1 MAASASPG
9 YSPGGTEEMPMTT
22 AADTSPS
29 LVPDAGPRTPDARPV
44 LSVVVPAYNEEESL
58 DPLYAEVR
66 DVLDGLGEP
75 WELIFVD
82 DGSSDATVERM
93 FALADADARVKV
105 VKFVRNFGKSAAYM
119 AGFGEVAGKIV
130 VTLDAD
136 LQDDPNEIPRILAR
150 LREERWDMIIGWK
163 QGRTGNEPH
172 KALPSKVFNGLIA
185 FLFGLRLHDSN
196 CGFRVMR
203 SEVARSLD
211 LYGDQYRFIP
221 EFAHVK
227 GFRVTEE
234 GVNHRK
240 RKFGRSKYG
249 PKRFWTGLLDLVT
262 VRFITAFAD
271 RPLHFFGTFGLIPFF
286 LGGLLEVYVL
296 LSKLFLGGT
305 FQGHVGAIIIGVL
318 FLIMGFQCIITGLI
332 GEMLSAQQ
340 RARRFVVDT
349 RENT

>member
-1 MAASASPG
+1 
-9 YSPGGTEEMPMTT
+9 MTT
-22 AADTSPS
+22 AA
-29 LVPDAGPRTPDARPV
+29 AGPDVLTAARTEDPAPTPV

-75 WELIFVD
+75 WELIFID
-82 DGSSDATVERM
+82 DGSSDATVARM
-93 FALADADARVKV
+93 FALSDADSRVHV

-119 AGFGEVAGKIV
+119 AGFAEVRGRIV
-130 VTLDAD
+130 ITLDAD
-136 LQDDPNEIPRILAR
+136 LQDDPNEIPRMLER
-150 LREERWDMIIGWK
+150 LRGESWDLIVGWK
-163 QGRTGNEPH
+163 QGRAGNEPH

-185 FLFGLRLHDSN
+185 WMFGLRLHDSN

-203 SEVARSLD
+203 AEVAQSLD

-249 PKRFWTGLLDLVT
+249 PKRFWTGLLDLIT

-271 RPLHFFGTFGLIPFF
+271 RPLHFFGTFGLIPFT

-296 LSKLFLGGT
+296 ASKLFLGGT

-349 RENT
+349 RQSG

>member
-1 MAASASPG
+1 MAA
-9 YSPGGTEEMPMTT
+9 
-22 AADTSPS
+22 AAAHEHTHTKTGDQAHPTISI
-29 LVPDAGPRTPDARPV
+29 
-44 LSVVVPAYNEEESL
+44 VVPAYNEEDSIE
-58 DPLYAEVR
+58 PLFEEVR
-66 DVLDGLGEP
+66 GVFDDRVGEP
-75 WELIFVD
+75 WEFIFVD
-82 DGSSDATVERM
+82 DGSSDATVAKMYELAER
-93 FALADADARVKV
+93 DSRIRV

-119 AGFGEVAGKIV
+119 AGFEQVRGDIV

-136 LQDDPNEIPRILAR
+136 LQDDPNEVPRLLSR
-150 LREERWDMIIGWK
+150 LREERWDLIVGWK
-163 QGRTGNEPH
+163 QGRAGNEPH

-203 SEVARSLD
+203 AEVAQSMD

-227 GFRVTEE
+227 GFKVTEE

-240 RKFGRSKYG
+240 RKFGKSKYG
-249 PKRFWTGLLDLVT
+249 PKRFWTGLLDLIT

-271 RPLHFFGTFGLIPFF
+271 RPLHFFGTFGLLPFF
-286 LGGLLEVYVL
+286 VGTGLEVYVL
-296 LSKLFLGGT
+296 IAKLLGGT

-332 GEMLSAQQ
+332 GEMLSANQ

-349 RENT
+349 RRAL

>member
-1 MAASASPG
+1 MSALAPEVPVASTPR
-9 YSPGGTEEMPMTT
+9 
-22 AADTSPS
+22 PS
-29 LVPDAGPRTPDARPV
+29 V
-44 LSVVVPAYNEEESL
+44 SVVVPALNEVQSIE
-58 DPLYAEVR
+58 PLYVEVSAVM
-66 DVLDGLGEP
+66 DALGEG
-75 WELIFVD
+75 WELVFVD
-82 DGSSDATVERM
+82 DGSGDGTVDKM
-93 FALADADARVKV
+93 WALADRDPRVRV

-119 AGFGEVAGKIV
+119 AGFEQIRGRMV

-136 LQDDPNEIPRILAR
+136 LQDDPHEIPRMLGRMRA
-150 LREERWDMIIGWK
+150 EGWDLIVGWK

-185 FLFGLRLHDSN
+185 LLFGLSLHDSN

-203 SEVARSLD
+203 AEVARSLD

-221 EFAHVK
+221 ELAHVK

-249 PKRFWTGLLDLVT
+249 PKRFWTGLLDLIT

-271 RPLHFFGTFGLIPFF
+271 RPLHFFGTFGLVPFVIG
-286 LGGLLEVYVL
+286 GGLEFYVL
-296 LSKLFLGGT
+296 IAKLLGST
-305 FQGHVGAIIIGVL
+305 FQDHVGAIIIGVL
-318 FLIMGFQCIITGLI
+318 LIIMGFQSVITGLI

-340 RARRFVVDT
+340 RARRFIVDVRT
-349 RENT
+349 GDGE

>member
-1 MAASASPG
+1 MSAPATEPAPAKMASSDRPPRPRISA
-9 YSPGGTEEMPMTT
+9 
-22 AADTSPS
+22 
-29 LVPDAGPRTPDARPV
+29 
-44 LSVVVPAYNEEESL
+44 VVPAFNEVESL
-58 DPLYAEVR
+58 DPLFDEVAG
-66 DVLDGLGEP
+66 VLDGLNEP

-82 DGSSDATVERM
+82 DGSNDGTVDKMWEI
-93 FALADADARVKV
+93 ADRDTRVKV

-119 AGFGEVAGKIV
+119 AGFAEVEGQIV

-136 LQDDPNEIPRILAR
+136 LQDDPNEIPKLLAS
-150 LREERWDMIIGWK
+150 LRDDGWDLIVGWK
-163 QGRTGNEPH
+163 QGRAGNEPH

-185 FLFGLRLHDSN
+185 LLFGLRLHDSN

-203 SEVARSLD
+203 SEVAQSLD

-227 GFRVTEE
+227 GFRVTEQ

-249 PKRFWTGLLDLVT
+249 PKRFWTGLLDLMT

-271 RPLHFFGTFGLIPFF
+271 RPLHFFGTLGLGPFL
-286 LGGLLEVYVL
+286 LGVGIETYVL
-296 LSKLFLGGT
+296 VAKLLGST
-305 FQGHVGAIIIGVL
+305 FQVHVAAIIIGVM
-318 FLIMGFQCIITGLI
+318 LIVVGFQCIITGLI

-340 RARRFVVDT
+340 RSRRFVIDERPS
-349 RENT
+349 RER

>member
-1 MAASASPG
+1 VAPPGVAG
-9 YSPGGTEEMPMTT
+9 YSPGGTEETPMTT
-22 AADTSPS
+22 AADASH
-29 LVPDAGPRTPDARPV
+29 LVPDAGTRAPDPRPV
-44 LSVVVPAYNEEESL
+44 LSVVVPAYNEEDSL
-58 DPLYAEVR
+58 APLHAEVSE
-66 DVLDGLGEP
+66 VLDGIGEP

-82 DGSSDATVERM
+82 DGSSDATVDRM
-93 FALADADARVKV
+93 FALADADPRVKV

-119 AGFGEVAGKIV
+119 AGFAEVRGRIV

-136 LQDDPNEIPRILAR
+136 LQDDPNEIPRVLGR
-150 LREERWDMIIGWK
+150 LRGEGWDMIVGWK

-185 FLFGLRLHDSN
+185 FMFGLRLHDSN

-203 SEVARSLD
+203 AEVAQSLD

-227 GFRVTEE
+227 GYRVTEE

-249 PKRFWTGLLDLVT
+249 PKRFWTGLLDLIT

-271 RPLHFFGTFGLIPFF
+271 RPLHFFGTFGLIPFV
-286 LGGLLEVYVL
+286 LGGLLETYVL

-318 FLIMGFQCIITGLI
+318 LLIMGFQSVITGLI

-349 RENT
+349 RREV